1 MSKTIESVEK
11 TLIANVSSLLSSEV
25 RAKIYIFL
33 RMYPEST
40 VEEIAKGTGIYPST
54 IRESIFEMYNIEY
67 VIRKKMDRDGLGKK
81 PYLYSAIAPVELV
94 NLISESIKEKLN
106 DLASLDEK
114 VSGKPVESTLKVAI
128 KIESN

>member
-1 MSKTIESVEK
+1 
-11 TLIANVSSLLSSEV
+11 
-25 RAKIYIFL
+25 
-33 RMYPEST
+33 MYPEST

-106 DLASLDEK
+106 DLAALDEK
-114 VSGKPVESTLKVAI
+114 VSGKPVESTVKVAI

>member
-33 RMYPEST
+33 RIYPEST
-40 VEEIAKGTGIYPST
+40 VDEIAKGTGIYPST
-54 IRESIFEMYNIEY
+54 IRESIFEMYNEEY

-81 PYLYSAIAPVELV
+81 PYLYSAIAPLELV
-94 NLISESIKEKLN
+94 KLISESIKEKLN
-106 DLASLDEK
+106 DLVSVDEK

-128 KIESN
+128 KIESH

>member
-11 TLIANVSSLLSSEV
+11 TLIANVASLLSSEV

-40 VEEIAKGTGIYPST
+40 VDEIAKGTGIYPST
-54 IRESIFEMYNIEY
+54 IRESIFEMYNEEY

-81 PYLYSAIAPVELV
+81 PYLYSAIAPLDVV
-94 NLISESIKEKLN
+94 KLISESIKEKLN
-106 DLASLDEK
+106 DLASVDEK
-114 VSGKPVESTLKVAI
+114 VSGKAVESTLKVAI